1 MKKYSLP
8 SIHLISLGTEAAC
21 LYVTSEIPTGDKPG
35 YFDTKQ
41 QRSPIWPE
49 DSSDK

>member
-1 MKKYSLP
+1 MNKYSLP

-21 LYVTSEIPTGDKPG
+21 LYTTSEIPSSDTPG

-41 QRSPIWPE
+41 QRSPIWQE